1 MKKLVRSLFQKKI
14 VRNQMMTELLNSI
27 GQRATAAAQA
37 LAQLPTTT
45 KNQVLRAMADA
56 LEEKTPDI
64 LAANQEDL
72 ADTTGLE
79 DKFIDRLTLTADRLA
94 GIADGVRQVAN
105 LPDPLGNI
113 DRGWTTES
121 GLEISQKRV
130 PLGVVGIIYE
140 ARPNV
145 TVDSAALCFKSGNA
159 VILRGGKEALQTN
172 IKIAAVV
179 RDVLAAFNLPQ
190 DAVQVITETSHELA
204 QQFMQLNQYVDVLI
218 PRGSARLIQTVVQ
231 NATVPVIE
239 TGAGNCHIYVDETAN
254 LQMAENIIINAK
266 TQRPSV
272 CNATEKLL
280 VNAEI
285 AADFL
290 PQIATALANSHVEIR
305 GDEQTCQI
313 LGDQAR
319 PAQPEDWNTEYND
332 YIIAIKVVHTLDE
345 AISHINQ
352 HNTKHS
358 EAIITTNY
366 EHSQRF
372 TQQIDAACVYVNAST
387 RFTDGFEFGFGAE
400 IGISTQKLH
409 ARGPMGLKE
418 LTTTKYVILGQGQI
432 RE

>member
-1 MKKLVRSLFQKKI
+1 
-14 VRNQMMTELLNSI
+14 MMTELLNSI

-37 LAQLPTTT
+37 LAQLSTTT

-64 LAANQEDL
+64 LVANQEDL

-79 DKFIDRLTLTADRLA
+79 DKFIDRLTLSADRLA

-239 TGAGNCHIYVDETAN
+239 TGAGNCHIYVDETAD

-313 LGDQAR
+313 LGDQAH
-319 PAQPEDWNTEYND
+319 PAQSEDWDTEYND

-432 RE
+432 RK

>member
-1 MKKLVRSLFQKKI
+1 
-14 VRNQMMTELLNSI
+14 MMTELLNKI
-27 GQRATAAAQA
+27 GQQGKAAA
-37 LAQLPTTT
+37 LVLSQLSETI
-45 KNQVLRAMADA
+45 KNQVLLAMADA
-56 LEEKTPDI
+56 LVEKAPEI

-72 ADTTGLE
+72 ASQTGLE

-94 GIADGVRQVAN
+94 GIADGVRKVAD
-105 LPDPLGNI
+105 LPEPIGNV

-121 GLEISQKRV
+121 GLQISQKRV

-172 IKIAAVV
+172 IKMAAIL
-179 RDVLAAFNLPQ
+179 RAVLAKFDLPQ
-190 DAVQVITETSHELA
+190 NAIQVITETSHELA
-204 QQFMQLNQYVDVLI
+204 QQFMRLNQYVDVLI
-218 PRGSARLIQTVVQ
+218 PRGSSRLIQTVVQ
-231 NATVPVIE
+231 HATVPVIE
-239 TGAGNCHIYVDETAN
+239 TGAGNCHIYVDETAD
-254 LQMAENIIINAK
+254 LQMAEDIIINAK

-280 VNAEI
+280 VNAAI

-290 PQIATALANSHVEIR
+290 PKIARALAEKHVEIR
-305 GDEQTCQI
+305 GDEQTYQI
-313 LGDQAR
+313 LGDQAK
-319 PAQPEDWNTEYND
+319 PAQVADWDTEYND
-332 YIIAIKVVHTLDE
+332 YIIAIKVVNNLEE
-345 AISHINQ
+345 AVNHINK

-366 EHSQRF
+366 EHSQQF

>member
-1 MKKLVRSLFQKKI
+1 
-14 VRNQMMTELLNSI
+14 MTELLNKI
-27 GQRATAAAQA
+27 GQQAKAASQV
-37 LAQLPTTT
+37 LAQLSTTT

-56 LEEKTPDI
+56 LINKTPEI

-72 ADTTGLE
+72 ADTTGLA

-94 GIADGVRQVAN
+94 GIADGVRKVAD
-105 LPDPLGNI
+105 LPEPIGNVE
-113 DRGWTTES
+113 RGWTTES
-121 GLEISQKRV
+121 GLQISQKRV

-172 IKIAAVV
+172 IKMAAVL
-179 RDVLAAFNLPQ
+179 RAVLAEFDLPQ
-190 DAVQVITETSHELA
+190 DAVQMITETSHELA
-204 QQFMQLNQYVDVLI
+204 QQFMRLNQYVDVLI
-218 PRGSARLIQTVVQ
+218 PRGSSRLIQTVVQ

-254 LQMAENIIINAK
+254 LHMAEDIIVNAK

-280 VNAEI
+280 VNAAI
-285 AADFL
+285 APEFL
-290 PQIATALANSHVEIR
+290 PQVAQALADEHVEIR

-313 LGDQAR
+313 LGDQAK
-319 PAQPEDWNTEYND
+319 PAQKADWDTEYND
-332 YIIAIKVVHTLDE
+332 YIIAIKVVNTLEE
-345 AISHINQ
+345 AIDHINQ

-366 EHSQRF
+366 EHSQQF

>member
-1 MKKLVRSLFQKKI
+1 
-14 VRNQMMTELLNSI
+14 MMTELLNKI
-27 GQRATAAAQA
+27 GQQAQIAAQT
-37 LAQLPTTT
+37 LAQVPTST

-56 LEEKTPDI
+56 LDERTPEI
-64 LAANQEDL
+64 LEANQADL

-94 GIADGVRQVAN
+94 GIADGVRKVAN
-105 LPDPLGNI
+105 LSDPLGNI
-113 DRGWTTES
+113 ERGWTTDS

-145 TVDSAALCFKSGNA
+145 TVDSAVLCFKSGNA

-172 IKIAAVV
+172 IKIAVIL
-179 RDVLAAFNLPQ
+179 REVLGAFNLPK
-190 DAVQVITETSHELA
+190 DIVQVVAETSHELA
-204 QQFMQLNQYVDVLI
+204 QQFMRLNEYIDVLI
-218 PRGSARLIQTVVQ
+218 PRGSARLIQTVVAH
-231 NATVPVIE
+231 ATVPVIE
-239 TGAGNCHIYVDETAN
+239 TGAGNCHIYVDETAD
-254 LQMAENIIINAK
+254 LQMAIDIVINAK

-280 VNAEI
+280 VNAAI
-285 AADFL
+285 APDFL
-290 PQIATALANSHVEIR
+290 SQIAQALASSHVEIR

-313 LGDQAR
+313 LGDQVR
-319 PAQPEDWNTEYND
+319 PAQPEDWDTEYND
-332 YIIAIKVVHTLDE
+332 YIIAIKIVDGLDE
-345 AISHINQ
+345 AVSHINQ

-358 EAIITTNY
+358 EAIITTDY
-366 EHSQRF
+366 EHSQQF
-372 TQQIDAACVYVNAST
+372 TQQVDAACVYVNAST

>member
-1 MKKLVRSLFQKKI
+1 
-14 VRNQMMTELLNSI
+14 MTDFLNSI
-27 GQRATAAAQA
+27 GQRATDAAQA
-37 LAQLPTTT
+37 LAQLSTTT

-145 TVDSAALCFKSGNA
+145 TVDSAVLCFKSGNA

-239 TGAGNCHIYVDETAN
+239 TGAGNCHIYVDETAD

-313 LGDQAR
+313 LGDQAH
-319 PAQPEDWNTEYND
+319 PAQPEDWDTEYND

>member
-1 MKKLVRSLFQKKI
+1 
-14 VRNQMMTELLNSI
+14 MMTELLNKI
-27 GQRATAAAQA
+27 GQQAQIAAQT
-37 LAQLPTTT
+37 LAQVPTST

-56 LEEKTPDI
+56 LEERTPEI
-64 LAANQEDL
+64 LEANQADL

-94 GIADGVRQVAN
+94 GIADGVRKVAN
-105 LPDPLGNI
+105 LSDPLGNI
-113 DRGWTTES
+113 ERGWTTDS

-145 TVDSAALCFKSGNA
+145 TVDSAVLCFKSGNA

-172 IKIAAVV
+172 IKIAVIL
-179 RDVLAAFNLPQ
+179 REVLGAFNLPK
-190 DAVQVITETSHELA
+190 DIVQVVAETSHELA
-204 QQFMQLNQYVDVLI
+204 QQFMRLNEYIDVLI
-218 PRGSARLIQTVVQ
+218 PRGSARLIQTVVAH
-231 NATVPVIE
+231 ATVPVIE
-239 TGAGNCHIYVDETAN
+239 TGAGNCHIYVDETAD
-254 LQMAENIIINAK
+254 LQMAIDIVINAK

-280 VNAEI
+280 VNAAI
-285 AADFL
+285 APDFL
-290 PQIATALANSHVEIR
+290 PQIAQALANSHVEIR

-313 LGDQAR
+313 LGDQVR
-319 PAQPEDWNTEYND
+319 PAQPEDWDTEYND
-332 YIIAIKVVHTLDE
+332 YIIAIKIVDGLDE
-345 AISHINQ
+345 AVSHINQ

-358 EAIITTNY
+358 EAIITTDY
-366 EHSQRF
+366 EHSQQF
-372 TQQIDAACVYVNAST
+372 TQQVDAACVYVNAST

>member
-1 MKKLVRSLFQKKI
+1 
-14 VRNQMMTELLNSI
+14 MMTELLNKI
-27 GQRATAAAQA
+27 GQQAQIAAQT
-37 LAQLPTTT
+37 LAQVPTST

-56 LEEKTPDI
+56 LEERTPEI
-64 LAANQEDL
+64 LAANQADL

-94 GIADGVRQVAN
+94 GIADGVRKVAN
-105 LPDPLGNI
+105 LSDPLGNI
-113 DRGWTTES
+113 ERGWTTDS

-145 TVDSAALCFKSGNA
+145 TVDSAVLCFKSGNA

-172 IKIAAVV
+172 IKIAVIL
-179 RDVLAAFNLPQ
+179 REVLGAFNLPK
-190 DAVQVITETSHELA
+190 DIVQVVAETSHELA
-204 QQFMQLNQYVDVLI
+204 QQFMRLNEYIDVLI
-218 PRGSARLIQTVVQ
+218 PRGSARLIQTVVAH
-231 NATVPVIE
+231 ATVPVIE
-239 TGAGNCHIYVDETAN
+239 TGAGNCHIYVDETAD
-254 LQMAENIIINAK
+254 LQMAIDIVINAK

-280 VNAEI
+280 VNAAI
-285 AADFL
+285 APDFL
-290 PQIATALANSHVEIR
+290 PQIAQALASSHVEIR

-313 LGDQAR
+313 LGDQVR
-319 PAQPEDWNTEYND
+319 PAQPEDWDTEYND
-332 YIIAIKVVHTLDE
+332 YIIAIKIVDGLDE
-345 AISHINQ
+345 AVSHINQ

-358 EAIITTNY
+358 EAIITTDY
-366 EHSQRF
+366 EHSQQF
-372 TQQIDAACVYVNAST
+372 TQQVDAACVYVNAST

>member
-1 MKKLVRSLFQKKI
+1 
-14 VRNQMMTELLNSI
+14 MMTELLNKI
-27 GQRATAAAQA
+27 GQQAQIAAQT
-37 LAQLPTTT
+37 LAQVPTST

-56 LEEKTPDI
+56 LDERTPEI
-64 LAANQEDL
+64 LEANQADL

-94 GIADGVRQVAN
+94 GIADGVRKVAN
-105 LPDPLGNI
+105 LSDPLGNI
-113 DRGWTTES
+113 ERGWTTDS

-130 PLGVVGIIYE
+130 PFGVVGIIYE

-145 TVDSAALCFKSGNA
+145 TVDSAVLCFKSGNA

-172 IKIAAVV
+172 IKIAVIL
-179 RDVLAAFNLPQ
+179 REVLSTFNLPK
-190 DAVQVITETSHELA
+190 DIVQVVAETSHELA
-204 QQFMQLNQYVDVLI
+204 QQFMRLNEYIDVLI
-218 PRGSARLIQTVVQ
+218 PRGSARLIQTVVAH
-231 NATVPVIE
+231 ATVPVIE
-239 TGAGNCHIYVDETAN
+239 TGAGNCHIYVDETAD
-254 LQMAENIIINAK
+254 LQMAIDVVINAK

-280 VNAEI
+280 VNAAI
-285 AADFL
+285 APDFL
-290 PQIATALANSHVEIR
+290 PQIAKGLASSHVEIR

-313 LGDQAR
+313 LGDQVR
-319 PAQPEDWNTEYND
+319 PAQPEDWDTEYND
-332 YIIAIKVVHTLDE
+332 YIIAIKIVDGLDE
-345 AISHINQ
+345 AVSHINQ

-358 EAIITTNY
+358 EAIITTDY
-366 EHSQRF
+366 EHSQQF
-372 TQQIDAACVYVNAST
+372 TQQVDAACVYVNAST

>member
-1 MKKLVRSLFQKKI
+1 
-14 VRNQMMTELLNSI
+14 MTELLNSI

-37 LAQLPTTT
+37 LAQLSTTT

-64 LAANQEDL
+64 LVANQEDL

-79 DKFIDRLTLTADRLA
+79 DKFIDRLTLSADRLA

-239 TGAGNCHIYVDETAN
+239 TGAGNCHIYVDETAD

-313 LGDQAR
+313 LGDQAH
-319 PAQPEDWNTEYND
+319 PAQSEDWDTEYND

-432 RE
+432 RK

>member
-1 MKKLVRSLFQKKI
+1 
-14 VRNQMMTELLNSI
+14 MTDFLNSI
-27 GQRATAAAQA
+27 GQRATDAAQA
-37 LAQLPTTT
+37 LAQLSTTT

-145 TVDSAALCFKSGNA
+145 TVDSAVLCFKSGNA

-239 TGAGNCHIYVDETAN
+239 TGSGNCHIYVDETAD

-313 LGDQAR
+313 LGDQAH
-319 PAQPEDWNTEYND
+319 PAQPEDWDTEYND

>member
-1 MKKLVRSLFQKKI
+1 
-14 VRNQMMTELLNSI
+14 MTELLNKI
-27 GQRATAAAQA
+27 GQQAQIAAQA
-37 LAQLPTTT
+37 LAQVPTST

-56 LEEKTPDI
+56 LEERTPEI
-64 LAANQEDL
+64 LAANQADL

-94 GIADGVRQVAN
+94 GIADGVRKVAD
-105 LPDPLGNI
+105 LSDPLGNI
-113 DRGWTTES
+113 ERGWITDS
-121 GLEISQKRV
+121 GLEINQKRV

-145 TVDSAALCFKSGNA
+145 TVDSAVLCFKSGNA

-172 IKIAAVV
+172 IKIAVIL
-179 RDVLAAFNLPQ
+179 REVLGAFNLPK
-190 DAVQVITETSHELA
+190 DIVQVVAETSHELA
-204 QQFMQLNQYVDVLI
+204 QQFMRLNEYIDVLI
-218 PRGSARLIQTVVQ
+218 PRGSARLIQTVVAH
-231 NATVPVIE
+231 ATVPVIE
-239 TGAGNCHIYVDETAN
+239 TGAGNCHIYVDETAD
-254 LQMAENIIINAK
+254 LQMAIDIVINAK

-280 VNAEI
+280 VNTAI
-285 AADFL
+285 APDFL
-290 PQIATALANSHVEIR
+290 PQIAQALASSHVEIR

-313 LGDQAR
+313 LGDQVR
-319 PAQPEDWNTEYND
+319 PVQPEDWDTEYND
-332 YIIAIKVVHTLDE
+332 YIIAIKVVDGLDE

-358 EAIITTNY
+358 EAIITTDY
-366 EHSQRF
+366 EHSQQF
-372 TQQIDAACVYVNAST
+372 TQQVDAACVYVNAST

-432 RE
+432 IK

>member
-1 MKKLVRSLFQKKI
+1 
-14 VRNQMMTELLNSI
+14 MMTELLNKI
-27 GQRATAAAQA
+27 GQQAQIAAQT
-37 LAQLPTTT
+37 LAQVPTST

-56 LEEKTPDI
+56 LDERTPEI
-64 LAANQEDL
+64 LEANQADL

-94 GIADGVRQVAN
+94 GIADGVRKVAN
-105 LPDPLGNI
+105 LSDPLGNI
-113 DRGWTTES
+113 ERGWTTDS

-130 PLGVVGIIYE
+130 PFGVVGIIYE

-145 TVDSAALCFKSGNA
+145 TVDSAVLCFKSGNA

-172 IKIAAVV
+172 IKIAVIL
-179 RDVLAAFNLPQ
+179 REVLSTFNLPK
-190 DAVQVITETSHELA
+190 DIVQVVAETSHELA
-204 QQFMQLNQYVDVLI
+204 QQFMRLNEYIDVLI
-218 PRGSARLIQTVVQ
+218 PRGSARLIQTVVAH
-231 NATVPVIE
+231 ATVPVIE
-239 TGAGNCHIYVDETAN
+239 TGAGNCHIYVDETAD
-254 LQMAENIIINAK
+254 LQMAIDIVINAK

-280 VNAEI
+280 VNAAI
-285 AADFL
+285 APDFL
-290 PQIATALANSHVEIR
+290 PQIAQALASSHVEIR

-313 LGDQAR
+313 LGDQVR
-319 PAQPEDWNTEYND
+319 PAQPEDWDTEYND
-332 YIIAIKVVHTLDE
+332 YIIAIKIVDGLDE
-345 AISHINQ
+345 AVSHINQ

-358 EAIITTNY
+358 EAIITTDY
-366 EHSQRF
+366 EHSQQF
-372 TQQIDAACVYVNAST
+372 TQQVDAACVYVNAST

>member
-1 MKKLVRSLFQKKI
+1 
-14 VRNQMMTELLNSI
+14 MMTELLNSI
-27 GQRATAAAQA
+27 GQQAIAAAQA
-37 LAQLPTTT
+37 LAQLSTTT

-239 TGAGNCHIYVDETAN
+239 TGAGNCHIYVDETAD
-254 LQMAENIIINAK
+254 LQIAEDIIINAK

-290 PQIATALANSHVEIR
+290 PQITAALANSHVEIR

-313 LGDQAR
+313 LGDQVR
-319 PAQPEDWNTEYND
+319 PAQPEDWDTEYKD

-366 EHSQRF
+366 EHSQQF

>member
-1 MKKLVRSLFQKKI
+1 
-14 VRNQMMTELLNSI
+14 MTELLNSI

-37 LAQLPTTT
+37 LAQLSTTT

-145 TVDSAALCFKSGNA
+145 TVDSAVLCFKSGNA

-239 TGAGNCHIYVDETAN
+239 TGAGNCHIYVDETAD

-313 LGDQAR
+313 LGDQAH
-319 PAQPEDWNTEYND
+319 PAQPEDWDTEYND

>member
-1 MKKLVRSLFQKKI
+1 
-14 VRNQMMTELLNSI
+14 MMTELLNKI
-27 GQRATAAAQA
+27 GQQAQIAAQT
-37 LAQLPTTT
+37 LAQVPTST

-56 LEEKTPDI
+56 LEERTPEI
-64 LAANQEDL
+64 LEANQADL

-94 GIADGVRQVAN
+94 GIADGVRKVAN
-105 LPDPLGNI
+105 LSDPLGNI
-113 DRGWTTES
+113 ERGWTTDS

-145 TVDSAALCFKSGNA
+145 TVDSAVLCFKSGNA

-172 IKIAAVV
+172 IKIAVIL
-179 RDVLAAFNLPQ
+179 REVLGTFNLSK
-190 DAVQVITETSHELA
+190 DIVQVVAETSHELA
-204 QQFMQLNQYVDVLI
+204 QQFMRLNEYIDVLI
-218 PRGSARLIQTVVQ
+218 PRGSARLIQTVVAH
-231 NATVPVIE
+231 ATVPVIE
-239 TGAGNCHIYVDETAN
+239 TGAGNCHIYVDETAD
-254 LQMAENIIINAK
+254 LQMAIDIVINAK

-280 VNAEI
+280 VNAAI
-285 AADFL
+285 APDFL
-290 PQIATALANSHVEIR
+290 PQIAQALASSHVEIR

-313 LGDQAR
+313 LGDQVR
-319 PAQPEDWNTEYND
+319 PAQPEDWDTEYND
-332 YIIAIKVVHTLDE
+332 YIIAIKIVDGLDE
-345 AISHINQ
+345 AVSHINQ

-358 EAIITTNY
+358 EAIITTDY
-366 EHSQRF
+366 EHSQQF
-372 TQQIDAACVYVNAST
+372 TQQVDAACVYVNAST